1 MKSLYLTDLDGT
13 LLNRESTLSK
23 RSSDIIN
30 TFIKKGGLFSY
41 ATARSFNSSS
51 KVTTGLDIVL
61 PVIVYNGGFI
71 YDTIQKKFVHKT
83 IFNKSEILKLIEI
96 TRKSGLTPL
105 VYTLINN
112 EEKILWN
119 NSSVLSNGFKYYLS
133 NRVND
138 KRLTPVDS
146 LEKSFS
152 GDIFYMTFI
161 ENYNDLYPVYANI
174 KNDIDFNIVFQQ
186 EIYRQEYW
194 CEIMPK
200 TASKANAALKLKNL
214 LDCDELIVF
223 GDSLNDIPMFKIA
236 DKSFSVKN
244 ANDKLKQISTD
255 VIGYNYD
262 DSVALKLIELEK
274 DKFFD

>member
-51 KVTTGLDIVL
+51 KVTTGLDIAL